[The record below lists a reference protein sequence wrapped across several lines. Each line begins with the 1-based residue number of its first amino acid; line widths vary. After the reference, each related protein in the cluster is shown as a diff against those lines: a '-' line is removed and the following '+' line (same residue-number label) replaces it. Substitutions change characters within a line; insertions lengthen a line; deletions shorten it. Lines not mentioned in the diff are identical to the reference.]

1 MPKVGRKKTSTP
13 SQTKIPGGK
22 QKTQSQKG
30 KTSEKVIAVTSDPCP
45 TLGGFGIIQPRPISS
60 LYKRGS
66 TTGSVTTKKEL
77 GISITDFFEYG
88 VADAATATS
97 QFVSNYFWEINQNLF
112 DNNTTFPSD
121 LGEETWCRVRSVKV
135 WVLPVK
141 GFNSLGG
148 NPAAATSNTEAM
160 FTVNVQVPGVSA
172 EPPPGSTPAVS
183 DRAFALNTQVTNCLP
198 QIDTHW
204 KQVFHCNLQK
214 TFQSGVARPFIQP
227 FGAQARSQA
236 QCVFQMSIVQPD
248 NGRPYISDPNLT
260 IKVKVQLI
268 VDQPIST
275 IQQAGIKVFRNEEFT
290 SPALEQNGTPYA
302 PPAPSYVQMNLQ
314 SVMDNLR

>member
-1 MPKVGRKKTSTP
+1 MPKVASKGSE
-13 SQTKIPGGK
+13 GK
-22 QKTQSQKG
+22 QKSLKAKNPSSKPHKG
-30 KTSEKVIAVTSDPCP
+30 KSSEKVATATTEPCA
-45 TLGGFGIIQPRPISS
+45 TLGGFGVIQPRPVSC
-60 LYKRGS
+60 LYRRGS

-88 VADAATATS
+88 VGDSATAIP

-112 DNNTTFPSD
+112 DNNVTFPSD
-121 LGEETWCRVRSVKV
+121 LGEEAWCRVRSVKV

-141 GFNSLGG
+141 GFNSVGG

-160 FTVNVQVPGVSA
+160 FTVNVQVPGVAA
-172 EPPPGSTPAVS
+172 EPVPGSTPAIS

-236 QCVFQMSIVQPD
+236 QCLFQMSIVDPD
-248 NGRPYISDPNLT
+248 SGKPYITDANLT

-275 IQQAGIKVFRNEEFT
+275 IQQAGIQVYRNEEFT
-290 SPALEQNGTPYA
+290 SPALEQNGTPYS
-302 PPAPSYVQMNLQ
+302 PPTPSYVQMNLQ